1 MERMLLEDTEALA
14 GHRALME
21 PLEGKT
27 VMVTGASGLIGS
39 LLVRGLLTYGRN
51 TGHPIRVIGLVHNM
65 DRARKA
71 LVGYLENEDLSILC
85 QDITEEITEEEK
97 ADYIIHAACP
107 TASRYF
113 VEHPVETIDAIVTGT
128 RNVLEYARKSG
139 VTSMVFISSLEVYGT
154 PGPDASSDSGITRLK
169 EDDYHYIDPLDVRS
183 SYSEGK
189 RMAENLCAAYA
200 SEFQVPV
207 KILRLTQ
214 TFGPGVGYNDGR
226 VFAEFA
232 RCAVE
237 GKDIVLHTKGETVRN
252 YCYTVDGATA
262 VLTALL
268 RGADGQAYNGAN
280 MDTAISIRELA
291 DRFADA
297 SEHDIKVIIQ
307 DDADSSMGYNPVMK
321 VELDSSKLCGLG
333 WKADHNIDDM
343 LSRLLK
349 YMDDIF
355 QEVSK

>member
-1 MERMLLEDTEALA
+1 MERMLFEDIEALA
-14 GHRALME
+14 GHRELME

-51 TGHPIRVIGLVHNM
+51 TGHPIRVLGLVHNM

-71 LVGYLENEDLSILC
+71 LDGYLEDEDLRILC
-85 QDITEEITEEEK
+85 QDITDEITEEEK
-97 ADYIIHAACP
+97 ADFIIHAACP

-128 RNVLEYARKSG
+128 RNVLEYARKSD

-154 PGPDASSDSGITRLK
+154 PGPEASGVTRLR

-200 SEFQVPV
+200 SEFNVPV

-237 GKDIVLHTKGETVRN
+237 GKNIVLHTKGETVRN

-268 RGADGQAYNGAN
+268 RGTDGRAYNGAN
-280 MDTAISIRELA
+280 VDTAISIREMA

-297 SEHDIKVIIQ
+297 SEHDIKVIIR

-321 VELDSSKLCGLG
+321 VELDSSRLSELD
-333 WKADHNIDDM
+333 WKADYNIDDM

-349 YMDDIF
+349 YMDDIY

>member
-1 MERMLLEDTEALA
+1 MEEMLLEDIETLA
-14 GHRALME
+14 EHRELLE
-21 PLEGKT
+21 PLTGKT

-39 LLVRGLLTYGRN
+39 LLVRGLLTYGKN
-51 TGHPIRVIGLVHNM
+51 SGHPIKVLGMVRNI
-65 DRARKA
+65 DRARQV
-71 LVGYLENEDLSILC
+71 LEGYLEDENLRILC
-85 QDITEEITEEEK
+85 QDITEKIDEKEK

-113 VEHPVETIDAIVTGT
+113 VEHPVETIDAVVTGT
-128 RNVLEYARKSG
+128 RNVLEYARRSD
-139 VTSMVFISSLEVYGT
+139 VRSMVFISSLEVYGK
-154 PGPDASSDSGITRLK
+154 PEADIHSVVRLK
-169 EDDYHYIDPLDVRS
+169 ESDYHYIDPLDVRS

-189 RMAENLCAAYA
+189 RMAENMCAAYA
-200 SEFQVPV
+200 SEFRVPV

-232 RCAVE
+232 RSAVE

-262 VLTALL
+262 VLTVMLK
-268 RGADGQAYNGAN
+268 GTDGQAYNGAN
-280 MDTAISIRELA
+280 MDTAISIREMA
-291 DRFADA
+291 EKIAEA
-297 SEHDIKVIIQ
+297 SEYDIRVMIQ

-321 VELDSSKLCGLG
+321 VELDSSRLRELG
-333 WKADHNIDDM
+333 WKADHSMDDM

-349 YMDDIF
+349 YMDDIY